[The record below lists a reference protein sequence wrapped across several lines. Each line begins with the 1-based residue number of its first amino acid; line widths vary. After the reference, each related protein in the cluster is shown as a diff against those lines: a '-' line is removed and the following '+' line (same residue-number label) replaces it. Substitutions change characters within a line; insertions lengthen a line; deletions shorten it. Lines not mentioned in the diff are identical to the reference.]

1 MTAALNWK
9 HLDFSRP
16 EEADWIRQHSGIPE
30 SYAEALLEDDTRPR
44 VVQHESGIL
53 VLLRGVNL
61 NPGAEIEDMIAI
73 RVWIEDDR
81 VISTSRRPLRSIE
94 TIANEAE
101 SGSGLCVPGDFLVR
115 LSDLLVEF
123 IAETVDQIEDSL
135 HEAESSED
143 SRGAIVKHSPFS
155 RIRRQTTRIRRYLAP
170 QRDALDR
177 LSKMTDSTFSTD
189 HLNEFREQAH
199 RLTLILENLDL
210 VRERAMIAQEE
221 LLAVIAHE
229 QNTRM
234 LLLSIVAVIFLPLS
248 FVTGLMG
255 MNVAGLPGMVYQ
267 GSFWILAVIM
277 LLITA
282 FILVALKRKD
292 WI

>member
-16 EEADWIRQHSGIPE
+16 EEADWIRQHAGIPQ
-30 SYAEALLEDDTRPR
+30 SVAEAMLEDDTRPR

-61 NPGAEIEDMIAI
+61 NPGAEIEDMIAV

-94 TIANEAE
+94 IIANEAE
-101 SGSGLCVPGDFLVR
+101 SSSGLRVPGDFLVR

-123 IAETVDQIEDSL
+123 IAETVDQIEDTL
-135 HEAESSED
+135 YEAENSDDSS
-143 SRGAIVKHSPFS
+143 SAIVKHSPFS

-248 FVTGLMG
+248 FVSGLMG
-255 MNVAGLPGMVYQ
+255 MNVAGLPGMVYE